1 MVRKFAIRVL
11 PGESPRVCWIVAEA
25 ICGEPRLVLS
35 ASYALDEP
43 PTLWRN
49 LCDFHLEFQ
58 HYEQRLEVPA
68 EVAFPV
74 RIRLSGGNSEA
85 QFWCGG

>member
-1 MVRKFAIRVL
+1 MVGKFAIRVL
-11 PGESPRVCWIVAEA
+11 PGESPRTCWIVADV
-25 ICGEPRLVLS
+25 IHGEPRLVLS

-49 LCDFHLEFQ
+49 LRDFNLEFQ
-58 HYEQRLEVPA
+58 HHEQRLEVPA
-68 EVAFPV
+68 DAALPV
-74 RIRLSGGNSEA
+74 RIRLSSGNSET